1 MDVWLAE
8 RASLCFFQELLLD
21 SDTIADKILK
31 NQHFHKAS
39 QEEREQIVTG
49 ILAKGPAGAL
59 ATKMA
64 HAVADK
70 HETYRQARHNWIA
83 LGAAM
88 YSDCPDIYCTAHR
101 CDEEASGYAH

>member
-1 MDVWLAE
+1 M
-8 RASLCFFQELLLD
+8 LD

-39 QEEREQIVTG
+39 QEEREQIVKG

-64 HAVADK
+64 HAVSDK
-70 HETYRQARHNWIA
+70 HETYRQARHLLIKVWKGLILTFIPQRIDAMKKLLDLHTDA
-83 LGAAM
+83 LKVCYFCA
-88 YSDCPDIYCTAHR
+88 
-101 CDEEASGYAH
+101 

>member
-1 MDVWLAE
+1 MPNVFYIWLVE
-8 RASLCFFQELLLD
+8 RAGVSCFQELLLD

-39 QEEREQIVTG
+39 KEEREQIVTG

-59 ATKMA
+59 VTKMA

-70 HETYRQARHNWIA
+70 HETYRQASSQDSESGCGVVRSSLHFIA
-83 LGAAM
+83 QR
-88 YSDCPDIYCTAHR
+88 I
-101 CDEEASGYAH
+101 ASS

>member
-1 MDVWLAE
+1 M
-8 RASLCFFQELLLD
+8 D

-70 HETYRQARHNWIA
+70 HETYRQVLIGNTCESFSPA
-83 LGAAM
+83 
-88 YSDCPDIYCTAHR
+88 
-101 CDEEASGYAH
+101 

>member
-1 MDVWLAE
+1 
-8 RASLCFFQELLLD
+8 LD

-49 ILAKGPAGAL
+49 ILAKGPAGVL

-70 HETYRQARHNWIA
+70 HETYRQAR
-83 LGAAM
+83 LG
-88 YSDCPDIYCTAHR
+88 PDVIDRQITAV
-101 CDEEASGYAH
+101 DMVIFYNVF

>member
-1 MDVWLAE
+1 M
-8 RASLCFFQELLLD
+8 D

-70 HETYRQARHNWIA
+70 HETYRQARCLLNKDLTA
-83 LGAAM
+83 LELVAV
-88 YSDCPDIYCTAHR
+88 SCKCPYLLLHSA
-101 CDEEASGYAH
+101 